1 MDQPQDKYLK
11 LQSDDLKQSLH
22 PNGQKKLLELG
33 RAMMSGART
42 LLLDEPA
49 AGVNRTLLATLR
61 DDLKRLHQE
70 GYTCLVIEH
79 DMDFIGDLCDPIY
92 VMAEGRVLMKGNM
105 QEIRANTQV
114 QEAYL
119 GGAAL
124 KAERTA

>member
-1 MDQPQDKYLK
+1 MAGQPAG
-11 LQSDDLKQSLH
+11 SLSG
-22 PNGQKKLLELG
+22 GQKKLLELG
-33 RAMMSGART
+33 RAMMSGAKT

-61 DDLKRLHQE
+61 DDLKRLHRE

-92 VMAEGRVLMKGNM
+92 VMAQGTVLMKGSIA
-105 QEIRANTQV
+105 EIRADARV

-119 GGAAL
+119 GGAVIPQGDAG
-124 KAERTA
+124 